1 MREVMVE
8 IEHTHGINLK
18 ELQVGPRGLPL
29 ACTSS
34 ASVDARVLRDL
45 LVHTPLVQAALVEA
59 DARAERNK
67 GENTSLRDQVS
78 S

>member
-1 MREVMVE
+1 M
-8 IEHTHGINLK
+8 HLLGI
-18 ELQVGPRGLPL
+18 
-29 ACTSS
+29 
-34 ASVDARVLRDL
+34 SVDARALRDL
-45 LVHTPLVQAALVEA
+45 SVHTPLVQAARVEA